1 MTWEI
6 GMRTAMAWAVTGALA
21 LSGCGADVSGAA
33 ATTAAMEAQ
42 AASQAQAQQVQIQKN
57 LNAAMQAGQQATASA
72 AEQ

>member
-1 MTWEI
+1 
-6 GMRTAMAWAVTGALA
+6 MRVSLSGGILLLCALLEPLA
-21 LSGCGADVSGAA
+21 GCGADVSGAA

-42 AASQAQAQQVQIQKN
+42 AASQAKAQEAQIQKD